1 MKKTI
6 LFLLTVLISTS
17 MLMATTF
24 YVNGN
29 HGNASDTNVGTD
41 PAAPWQTL
49 NFSKWGSSRTDG
61 DTIRVAAG
69 TYTYGATT
77 GSSIV
82 KSIFIIGESKASVI
96 IQGIDDATFNNRTV
110 AGNAGNVKFAKI
122 AAVTPAINTVKF
134 KSMTL
139 RNSIVKSASTYD
151 GGFFEIYAGNTLILE
166 DMIIERVY
174 FPARYGGAIYSKG
187 NLTCTDVTFQNCVA
201 MQGGAVFTKDAG
213 TDYNFTRCKFLNN
226 STLDNTTS
234 GYKLGAAINLG
245 GTSNL
250 NATFD
255 QCLFDSN
262 ICDHNPGATDY
273 SKKPEGGAIAI
284 RLLAATSVF
293 KINIK
298 NSAFIN
304 NFAYRDG
311 GAILTSVSSGSSATT
326 SLDLNIQNTT
336 FAGNKISPDTDIDG
350 TCLNIA
356 NNALYTGNFTLVNNT
371 FYNNSID
378 KETHRSIVVPNV
390 KFNVTIVNNV
400 FQDALNGIG
409 YSLVVNGPTDDSQG
423 NFISLT
429 GRGNVGDKIG
439 GSLFKTTGWSSYDWG
454 ANPIN
459 KNHREKYNSDVKLSA
474 TMSNNNNGIP
484 YYTFESG
491 SILANGGVNSL
502 IINELEVVPSAD
514 IVGSAIKN
522 TTKDVG
528 AYESDYVNALNK
540 SKMNK
545 LRFYPNPT
553 SDKITVEGTEAASI
567 VILDMLGKKCSEIC
581 NSQSISTFALKA
593 GQYFIQVL
601 TVDGEVIYEKIL
613 KI

>member
-1 MKKTI
+1 
-6 LFLLTVLISTS
+6 
-17 MLMATTF
+17 
-24 YVNGN
+24 
-29 HGNASDTNVGTD
+29 
-41 PAAPWQTL
+41 
-49 NFSKWGSSRTDG
+49 
-61 DTIRVAAG
+61 
-69 TYTYGATT
+69 
-77 GSSIV
+77 
-82 KSIFIIGESKASVI
+82 
-96 IQGIDDATFNNRTV
+96 
-110 AGNAGNVKFAKI
+110 
-122 AAVTPAINTVKF
+122 
-134 KSMTL
+134 
-139 RNSIVKSASTYD
+139 
-151 GGFFEIYAGNTLILE
+151 
-166 DMIIERVY
+166 
-174 FPARYGGAIYSKG
+174 
-187 NLTCTDVTFQNCVA
+187 
-201 MQGGAVFTKDAG
+201 
-213 TDYNFTRCKFLNN
+213 
-226 STLDNTTS
+226 
-234 GYKLGAAINLG
+234 
-245 GTSNL
+245 
-250 NATFD
+250 
-255 QCLFDSN
+255 
-262 ICDHNPGATDY
+262 
-273 SKKPEGGAIAI
+273 
-284 RLLAATSVF
+284 
-293 KINIK
+293 
-298 NSAFIN
+298 
-304 NFAYRDG
+304 
-311 GAILTSVSSGSSATT
+311 
-326 SLDLNIQNTT
+326 
-336 FAGNKISPDTDIDG
+336 
-350 TCLNIA
+350 
-356 NNALYTGNFTLVNNT
+356 
-371 FYNNSID
+371 
-378 KETHRSIVVPNV
+378 
-390 KFNVTIVNNV
+390 
-400 FQDALNGIG
+400 LNGIG

>member
-1 MKKTI
+1 M
-6 LFLLTVLISTS
+6 STS
-17 MLMATTF
+17 MLMSTTF

-29 HGNASDTNVGTD
+29 HGNASDTNLGTD

-49 NFSKWGSSRTDG
+49 NFSKWGTSRTDG
-61 DTIRVAAG
+61 DTIRIAAG

-96 IQGIDDATFNNRTV
+96 IQGIDDATFNSKTV
-110 AGNAGNVKFAKI
+110 TGNAGNVKFAKI
-122 AAVTPAINTVKF
+122 AAVTPATNTVKF

-166 DMIIERVY
+166 DMILERVY

-226 STLDNTTS
+226 STLENTTT
-234 GYKLGAAINLG
+234 GYKLGAGINLG
-245 GTSNL
+245 GTSIL

-293 KINIK
+293 NINIK

-311 GAILTSVSSGSSATT
+311 GAILTSVSSGSTSAT
-326 SLDLNIQNTT
+326 SLDLTIQNST
-336 FAGNKISPDTDIDG
+336 FAGNKISTDTDIDG

-371 FYNNSID
+371 FYNNSINKD
-378 KETHRSIVVPNV
+378 THRSVVVPNV
-390 KFNVTIVNNV
+390 KFNVNIVNNV
-400 FQDALNGIG
+400 FQDALSGVG
-409 YSLVVNGPTDDSQG
+409 YSLAINGPADDSQG
-423 NFISLT
+423 NFLSVT

-439 GSLFKTTGWSSYDWG
+439 GSLFKSTGWASFDWG
-454 ANPIN
+454 TDPTH
-459 KNHREKYNSDVKLSA
+459 KNFKEKYSSDVKLSA
-474 TMSNNNNGIP
+474 TMSNNINGIP

-491 SILANGGVNSL
+491 SILANGGVNSQM
-502 IINELEVVPSAD
+502 INNAEVVPAID
-514 IVGSAIKN
+514 IVGSVIKN
-522 TTKDVG
+522 TTKDTG
-528 AYESDYVNALNK
+528 AYESDFASALSTAK
-540 SKMNK
+540 ANK
-545 LRFYPNPT
+545 LRFYPNPAIDNITIEGVEAT
-553 SDKITVEGTEAASI
+553 SIM
-567 VILDMLGKKCSEIC
+567 ILDMLGKKCSESS
-581 NSQSISTFALKA
+581 NNQSISISSLKS
-593 GQYFIQVL
+593 GQYFIKVL
-601 TVDGEVIYEKIL
+601 TTDGETINAKFL
-613 KI
+613 KLNQ